1 MPSQIDFSLESS
13 ATELAGERFE
23 ARVLPRMR
31 NQVTA
36 LRKRLA
42 AYLAL
47 VRFLAGM
54 NVGVL
59 LHVALLM
66 ESLPTELTGVRSR
79 VRVD

>member
-36 LRKRLA
+36 LGKRLA

-47 VRFLAGM
+47 VRFLACDRNM
-54 NVGVL
+54 K
-59 LHVALLM
+59 LLM
-66 ESLPTELTGVRSR
+66 KNSLYKW
-79 VRVD
+79 